1 MCGRFVSTSTAEDLA
16 ALFCAI
22 APEPVEVE
30 AEYNVAPATD
40 IWTVIEPDENRL
52 LTRMHWGLVP
62 IWARDPSIGN
72 RMINARAETLA
83 EKNSFKSAFRHRRC
97 LVPVDGFYEWK
108 AIPGQP
114 RKQPYFIHHPDGKP
128 FAFAGLWERW
138 RGPDRNAEHELR
150 SATIITTDANEP
162 LASLHH
168 RMPVIL
174 DPDAW
179 DLWLDHEVDDPTVL
193 SELLVPAPPEIIA
206 MHPVGTD
213 VGNVRNRGPH
223 LIEPVDT
230 ATSLF

>member
-1 MCGRFVSTSTAEDLA
+1 MCGRFVSTSSAEDLA
-16 ALFCAI
+16 AHFCAI
-22 APEPVEVE
+22 APESVDVE

-40 IWTVIEPDENRL
+40 IWTVIEPGDDRL
-52 LTRMHWGLVP
+52 VTRMHWGLVP
-62 IWARDPSIGN
+62 IWAKDPSIGN

-83 EKNSFKSAFRHRRC
+83 EKNSFKAAFRHRRC

-114 RKQPYFIHHPDGKP
+114 RKQPYFIHRSDGAP

-150 SATIITTDANEP
+150 STTIVTTDANEA
-162 LASLHH
+162 LAPLHH

-179 DLWLDHEVDDPTVL
+179 DRWLDPEVDDPAVL
-193 SELLVPAPPEIIA
+193 AQLLVPAPSDAIE

-213 VGNVRNRGPH
+213 VGNVRNRGPQ
-223 LIEPVDT
+223 LIEPVETSD
-230 ATSLF
+230 SLF